1 MFSAHKKT
9 LFAWVVGGGGCGC
22 PPLLARRLLCVGRQV
37 VRGSCEPCGAARG
50 RQWSRC
56 CLGGRAELFEVCYWF
71 FRLNVCAAVAFLLFN
86 TSRESFEKKK
96 YPDTDVN
103 LVSGYSTV

>member
-1 MFSAHKKT
+1 M
-9 LFAWVVGGGGCGC
+9 VGGGGCGC
-22 PPLLARRLLCVGRQV
+22 PPLLARWLLCVGRQV
-37 VRGSCEPCGAARG
+37 VRGSFEPCGAARG

-86 TSRESFEKKK
+86 TSRESFEKSVGNCHVAYFKK
-96 YPDTDVN
+96 
-103 LVSGYSTV
+103 GYHADLGHRNPVLPI